1 MKTRLAIALAI
12 LTLTGCG
19 TQVLRPA
26 HLKNNQPFRVA
37 NRGAIVDAPGV
48 PVGVEQKC
56 VGKYKQYKIVGV
68 GTVKTLDEA
77 KLDVV
82 AKLGAKVGPI
92 TVKKDVTFAITRR
105 EDAEW
110 PFQFT
115 VKNLTDK
122 ETFENK
128 GQLVSS
134 ENGKSTFK
142 LDDGTTSLIAADGQ
156 GTVRVVNGDFD
167 LTFGKGAGAVRL
179 LGPAINNKPSLADW
193 FAN

>member
-19 TQVLRPA
+19 TQVIRPSYNKA
-26 HLKNNQPFRVA
+26 QNPFRVA

-48 PVGVEQKC
+48 PVGVAQKC
-56 VGKYKQYKIVGV
+56 AGKYKQYKIVGT
-68 GTVKTLDEA
+68 GTVKTLDDA

-105 EDAEW
+105 EDATW
-110 PFQFT
+110 PFLFT

-128 GQLVSS
+128 AQVVSS
-134 ENGKSTFK
+134 TNGTTTFK
-142 LDDGTTSLIAADGQ
+142 MDDNTTSLIAADGA
-156 GTVRVVNGDFD
+156 GSVRVVNGDFD
-167 LTFGKGAGAVRL
+167 LTFGKAAGVRAF
-179 LGPAINNKPSLADW
+179 GPAVSNPPSAIDW